1 MYNAVFKV
9 IRHSTVEPI
18 GDGRALTLSNQT
30 IALMRLYST
39 EMLRLGVYGKQPP
52 SGPITACLGM
62 KTSVGDAA
70 AIV

>member
-39 EMLRLGVYGKQPP
+39 EMLRLGTYGKKPT